1 MKRFTLLLL
10 MFATVS
16 VYAQKP
22 VKPNLN
28 KALNSWKEGKL
39 EEAKANIDAAT
50 TFEKTMGDAKT
61 WYYRG
66 LIYATIDTTSNEA
79 HKALAT
85 DAYKTAIE
93 AFKKAD
99 ELNAGKKEELFIQD
113 ATGVPMLKSQQM
125 TNWAGGYLNKGASQY
140 QEEDLEGALKNF
152 EKVQEIIPKDTTSYF
167 YAGFVANGLE
177 NYDKAIENFKKYNE
191 LGGKSSDG
199 YSIMSNIYSGPKENK
214 EEALKVVRE
223 AKAKF
228 PANQDF
234 PKVEIGL
241 LIDLKRIDEAK
252 SGLENA
258 IKKEPG
264 NKILHF
270 YLGYANASL
279 TKIDEAKKNYE
290 DALKIDAQYFEA
302 SLYLAKL
309 MYGEAAA
316 IKKEMSNL
324 GISAAD
330 KKKKFDL
337 DKVLVEKLKVAL
349 PYWERAEKIKAD
361 DQEVLDTLYAMY
373 TDLDMQD
380 QMKRIDKRYKEL
392 GTEN

>member
-1 MKRFTLLLL
+1 MKRITLLLFML
-10 MFATVS
+10 TTVF
-16 VYAQKP
+16 VYAQKTP
-22 VKPNLN
+22 KPNVN

-39 EEAKANIDAAT
+39 DEAKANIDLAT
-50 TFEKTMGDAKT
+50 TYEKTMDDPKT

-66 LIYATIDTTSNEA
+66 LIYASIDTTSNETY
-79 HKALAT
+79 KGLAT

-93 AFKKAD
+93 SFAKAD
-99 ELNAGKKEELFIQD
+99 SLNKGDKELFITD
-113 ATGVPMLKSQQM
+113 AAGLPILKSQQIQVWQG
-125 TNWAGGYLNKGASQY
+125 NYLNMGAAQY

-152 EKVQEIIPKDTTSYF
+152 EKAQLINPNDTTGYF
-167 YAGFVANGLE
+167 YAGFVANSLE
-177 NYDKAIENFKKYNE
+177 DYDKAITNFKKYNE

-199 YSIMSNIYSGPKENK
+199 YSILININSGPKENK
-214 EEALKVVRE
+214 EEALKLVRE
-223 AKAKF
+223 AKTKY

-252 SGLENA
+252 SGLESA
-258 IKKEPG
+258 IKKEPN

-279 TKIDEAKKNYE
+279 NNVAEAKKNYE
-290 DALKIDAQYFEA
+290 DALKIDPQYFEA

-309 MYGEAAA
+309 MYAEAAA

-337 DKVLVEKLKVAL
+337 DKVLVEKLKLAL
-349 PYWERAEKIKAD
+349 PYWESAEKIKPD
-361 DQEVLDTLYAMY
+361 DQEVLDTLYGIY
-373 TDLDMQD
+373 TDLDMQE
-380 QMKRIDKRYKEL
+380 QLKRVDKRYKEL
-392 GTEN
+392 GMEN

>member
-1 MKRFTLLLL
+1 MKRITLLLL
-10 MFATVS
+10 MLSTVF
-16 VYAQKP
+16 VYAQKSP
-22 VKPNLN
+22 KPNLN

-39 EEAKANIDAAT
+39 DEAKANIDLAAT
-50 TFEKTMGDAKT
+50 YEKTMDDPKT

-66 LIYATIDTTSNEA
+66 LIYASIDTTSNETY
-79 HKALAT
+79 KALAT
-85 DAYKTAIE
+85 DAYKTALE
-93 AFKKAD
+93 SFNKAD
-99 ELNAGKKEELFIQD
+99 ELNKGDKELFITD
-113 ATGVPMLKSQQM
+113 ANGLPILKSQQM
-125 TNWAGGYLNKGASQY
+125 QVWQGNYLNIGAAQY

-152 EKVQEIIPKDTTSYF
+152 EKAQVINPNDTTAYF
-167 YAGFVANGLE
+167 YAGFVANSLE
-177 NYDKAIENFKKYNE
+177 DYDKALANFKKYNE

-199 YSIMSNIYSGPKENK
+199 YSIMININSGPKENK
-214 EEALKVVRE
+214 EEALKLVRE

-252 SGLENA
+252 AGLEDA
-258 IKKEPG
+258 IKKEPN

-279 TKIDEAKKNYE
+279 NNVDEAKKNYE
-290 DALKIDAQYFEA
+290 DALKIDPQYFEA
-302 SLYLAKL
+302 ALYLAKL
-309 MYGEAAA
+309 MYSEAAT

-337 DKVLVEKLKVAL
+337 DKVLVEKLKLAL
-349 PYWERAEKIKAD
+349 PYWENAEKIKPD
-361 DQEVLDTLYAMY
+361 DQEVLDTLYGIY
-373 TDLDMQD
+373 TDLDMQE
-380 QMKRIDKRYKEL
+380 QLKRIDKRYKEL
-392 GTEN
+392 GMEN

>member
-10 MFATVS
+10 MFAAVS

-39 EEAKANIDAAT
+39 DEAKANIDAAT
-50 TFEKTMGDAKT
+50 TSEKTMNDAKT

-66 LIYATIDTTSNEA
+66 LIYAAIDTTSNEA

-85 DAYKTAIE
+85 DAYKTAVE
-93 AFKKAD
+93 SFKKAD
-99 ELNAGKKEELFIQD
+99 ELNTGKAELFIQD
-113 ATGVPMLKSQQM
+113 AAGLPMLKSQQM
-125 TNWAGGYLNKGASQY
+125 SNWAGGYLNKGASQY

-152 EKVQEIIPKDTTSYF
+152 EKVQEILPKDTTAYF

-191 LGGKSSDG
+191 FGGKSSDG

-214 EEALKVVRE
+214 EEALKVIRE
-223 AKAKF
+223 AKTKF

-252 SGLENA
+252 SGLESA
-258 IKKEPG
+258 VAKEPG

-279 TKIDEAKKNYE
+279 NKMDEAKKNYE
-290 DALKIDAQYFEA
+290 DALKIDPQYFEA
-302 SLYLAKL
+302 QLYLAKL
-309 MYGEAAA
+309 MYSEAAA

-337 DKVLVEKLKVAL
+337 DKVLVEKLKIAL
-349 PYWERAEKIKAD
+349 PFWEKAEKVKPD

>member
-1 MKRFTLLLL
+1 MKRITLLLL
-10 MFATVS
+10 MLATVS
-16 VYAQKP
+16 VYAQKTP
-22 VKPNLN
+22 KPNLN

-39 EEAKANIDAAT
+39 DEAKSNIDLAT
-50 TFEKTMGDAKT
+50 TYEKTKDDAKT
-61 WYYRG
+61 WYYHG
-66 LIYATIDTTSNEA
+66 LVYASIDTTSNEA
-79 HKALAT
+79 YKGLAT

-93 AFKKAD
+93 SFKKAD
-99 ELNAGKKEELFIQD
+99 ELNKGDKELFITD
-113 ATGVPMLKSQQM
+113 ANGMPILKSQQM
-125 TNWAGGYLNKGASQY
+125 QVWHGTYLNTGASQY

-152 EKVQEIIPKDTTSYF
+152 EKAQEIIPTDTTAFF

-177 NYDKAIENFKKYNE
+177 DYDKAIANFKKYNE

-199 YSIMSNIYSGPKENK
+199 YSIMININSGPKENK
-214 EEALKVVRE
+214 EEALKLVRE
-223 AKAKF
+223 AKEKF

-258 IKKEPG
+258 IKKEPN

-279 TKIDEAKKNYE
+279 NNMTEAKKNYE
-290 DALKIDAQYFEA
+290 DALKLDPQYFEA
-302 SLYLAKL
+302 QLYLAKL
-309 MYGEAAA
+309 MVADAVA

-337 DKVLVEKLKVAL
+337 DKILVEKLKLAL
-349 PYWERAEKIKAD
+349 PYWENAEKMKPD
-361 DQEVLDTLYAMY
+361 DQEVLDTLYSIY
-373 TDLDMQD
+373 TDLDMQE

-392 GTEN
+392 GMDN

>member
-1 MKRFTLLLL
+1 MKRITLLLL
-10 MFATVS
+10 MLATVS
-16 VYAQKP
+16 VYAQKAA
-22 VKPNLN
+22 KPNLN

-39 EEAKANIDAAT
+39 EEAKANIDLAT
-50 TFEKTMGDAKT
+50 TYEKTKDDPKT

-79 HKALAT
+79 QKALAT

-93 AFKKAD
+93 SFAKAD
-99 ELNAGKKEELFIQD
+99 ELNKGDKELFITD
-113 ATGVPMLKSQQM
+113 ANNMPIVKTQQM
-125 TNWAGGYLNKGASQY
+125 QIWHATYLNEGASQY
-140 QEEDLEGALKNF
+140 QEEDLEGALKSF
-152 EKVQEIIPKDTTSYF
+152 EKAQEIMPKDTTAYF

-177 NYDKAIENFKKYNE
+177 QYDKAISSFQKYNE

-199 YSIMSNIYSGPKENK
+199 YSIMVNINSGPKENK
-214 EEALKVVRE
+214 EEALRLVRE

-228 PANQDF
+228 PANSDF

-258 IKKEPG
+258 IAKEPG

-270 YLGYANASL
+270 YLGYANSTLNDIPA
-279 TKIDEAKKNYE
+279 AKKNYE
-290 DALKIDAQYFEA
+290 DALRIDPQYFEA
-302 SLYLAKL
+302 QLYLAKL
-309 MYGEAAA
+309 MVNEAVT

-330 KKKKFDL
+330 KKKKLEL
-337 DKVLVEKLKVAL
+337 DKVLVEKLKLAL
-349 PYWERAEKIKAD
+349 PYWEKAEKIKPD
-361 DQEVLDTLYAMY
+361 DQEVLDTLSSIYS
-373 TDLDMQD
+373 DLDMQD
-380 QMKRIDKRYKEL
+380 QMKRIEKRYKEL
-392 GTEN
+392 GMDN

>member
-1 MKRFTLLLL
+1 MKRITLLLL
-10 MFATVS
+10 MLSTVI
-16 VYAQKP
+16 VYAQKTP
-22 VKPNLN
+22 KPNLN

-39 EEAKANIDAAT
+39 DEAKSNIDLAT
-50 TFEKTMGDAKT
+50 TYEKTKDDAKT

-66 LIYATIDTTSNEA
+66 LIYASIDTTSNEA
-79 HKALAT
+79 FKGLAT

-93 AFKKAD
+93 SFNKAD
-99 ELNAGKKEELFIQD
+99 ELNGKEKELFITD
-113 ATGVPMLKSQQM
+113 AGGLPILKSQQIA
-125 TNWAGGYLNKGASQY
+125 NWQGNYLNMGAAQY

-152 EKVQEIIPKDTTSYF
+152 EKAQEISPNDTTAYF

-177 NYDKAIENFKKYNE
+177 DYDKAIQNFKKYNE

-199 YSIMSNIYSGPKENK
+199 YSIMININSGPKENK
-214 EEALKVVRE
+214 EEALKLVRE
-223 AKAKF
+223 AKTKF

-252 SGLENA
+252 SGLESA
-258 IKKEPG
+258 LKTEPN

-279 TKIDEAKKNYE
+279 NNVAEAKKNYE
-290 DALKIDAQYFEA
+290 DALKIDPQYFEA

-309 MYGEAAA
+309 MITDAVAL
-316 IKKEMSNL
+316 KKEMANL
-324 GISAAD
+324 GITAAD

-337 DKVLVEKLKVAL
+337 DKVLVEKLKLAL
-349 PYWERAEKIKAD
+349 PYWESAEKIKPD
-361 DQEVLDTLYAMY
+361 DQEVLDTLYGIY
-373 TDLDMQD
+373 TDLDMQE
-380 QMKRIDKRYKEL
+380 QLKRIEKRYKEL
-392 GTEN
+392 GMDN